1 MLRSIAYVSGFV
13 VGVGK
18 GLIRTAITNCQLVGD
33 MIPVDIS
40 INLMI
45 AAAWKS
51 AIEGTQ

>member
-1 MLRSIAYVSGFV
+1 MLRSISFISGFV

-18 GLIRTAITNCQLVGD
+18 GLIRTAITNCKLVGD

-51 AIEGTQ
+51 AIDGTQ